1 MVNVDPAKTLYVPT
15 RAAWRKW
22 LAKNYDRASEI
33 WLIYPK
39 KESGEPRV
47 EYGEAVEEALC
58 FGWIDGMTK
67 SLDANRYMQRFSPR
81 RPDSNWS
88 ESNRVRYAR
97 LLAEGLIAP
106 PGLAKPPNENRP
118 VAERYQS
125 GGVVPAYIERALKKD
140 KEAHAKWLK
149 TPPSHRMKYVAWIDS
164 AKKEETRTRRI
175 AEAIGM
181 LKSGVSIHSK

>member
-22 LAKNYDRASEI
+22 LAKNHDRATEI

-39 KESGEPRV
+39 KNSGEPRV
-47 EYGEAVEEALC
+47 SYEEAVQEALC

-67 SLDANRYMQRFSPR
+67 SLDESRYMQRFSPR

-88 ESNRVRYAR
+88 ESNRARYAR
-97 LLAEGLIAP
+97 LLDEGRIAP

-118 VAERYQS
+118 VAERYPRD
-125 GGVVPAYIERALKKD
+125 GAVPAYIERALKAD
-140 KEAHAKWLK
+140 KAAHAKWVK
-149 TPPSHRMKYVAWIDS
+149 IPPSHRMKYVAWIDS

-175 AEAIGM
+175 AEAIKM
-181 LKSGVSIHSK
+181 LKDGVSINSK